1 MATHL
6 ACILSRYL
14 GREFTRS
21 RPWIESVEKSPAIR
35 AKAIPT
41 TLRMAMTPGNLQ
53 RSRRDTAGAS
63 KKLIRIARISG
74 SKNSFAK
81 ANTARMTR
89 RYANSISLRPSTG
102 FPISGLPSVS
112 ELPMLSRTRYAENS
126 RPALILVLYDLIWF
140 ANAAGI
146 GLLRFYREPSA
157 GENHPFCGNTMMAV
171 PAPAPPR
178 RRSDADCFSRDFIV
192 LRAKP

>member
-1 MATHL
+1 MAAHL

-21 RPWIESVEKSPAIR
+21 TPWIESVEKSPAIR

-41 TLRMAMTPGNLQ
+41 TLRMAMIPWNLH

-81 ANTARMTR
+81 ANTARMTV
-89 RYANSISLRPSTG
+89 RYANSISLRPSTD
-102 FPISGLPSVS
+102 FPKSWLPSVS
-112 ELPMLSRTRYAENS
+112 ELPMLGRPRYAKNS

-146 GLLRFYREPSA
+146 GLLRFYRA
-157 GENHPFCGNTMMAV
+157 I
-171 PAPAPPR
+171 R
-178 RRSDADCFSRDFIV
+178 W
-192 LRAKP
+192 